1 MKQKT
6 HEYLTRQYMLSSDY
20 EVFHYSN
27 TDLAGV
33 SLHHHDFYECYLF
46 LSGDVTYLIEGKSY
60 QLKPGDIILI
70 NSRELHQ
77 AYINSKETAYERF
90 VLWINPAFLRLLS
103 TEATDL
109 TQCFER
115 PGRKNVL
122 RVDAEWQQSIRMLMN
137 KLIFLENFQGTGE
150 DLLYRAYITEL
161 MVYLSNLTF
170 NDHVRFD
177 VDVKKS
183 SRIDRI
189 LEYINSHL
197 EEDITIDALSEY
209 SYLSKFHLSRE
220 FKKHTGTTLHR
231 YILQKKLIAAKEFI
245 LKDVPITQ
253 VYEQCGFGDYSNF
266 FRAFKKEYGMTPRQ
280 FYEAMKK

>member
-20 EVFHYSN
+20 EVFHYFN

-77 AYINSKETAYERF
+77 AYINSRETAYERF

-122 RVDAEWQQSIRMLMN
+122 RVDAEWQQNIRMLMN
-137 KLIFLENFQGTGE
+137 KLIFLEHFQGTGE

-161 MVYLSNLTF
+161 MVYLCNLTF

-231 YILQKKLIAAKEFI
+231 YILQKKLIAAKE
-245 LKDVPITQ
+245 
-253 VYEQCGFGDYSNF
+253 
-266 FRAFKKEYGMTPRQ
+266 
-280 FYEAMKK
+280 

>member
-20 EVFHYSN
+20 EVFHYFN